1 MPLSKKLA
9 RVCLALAGIGAS
21 LFTSGCATKTP
32 EDSTI
37 PWSRPASW
45 EGGIPG
51 MGGVGSPGSGS
62 NGY

>member
-1 MPLSKKLA
+1 MPSVRRFLLTA
-9 RVCLALAGIGAS
+9 LGFFVAALA
-21 LFTSGCATKTP
+21 SGCATKQS

-51 MGGVGSPGSGS
+51 MGGFGGQGGGGSGAR
-62 NGY
+62 